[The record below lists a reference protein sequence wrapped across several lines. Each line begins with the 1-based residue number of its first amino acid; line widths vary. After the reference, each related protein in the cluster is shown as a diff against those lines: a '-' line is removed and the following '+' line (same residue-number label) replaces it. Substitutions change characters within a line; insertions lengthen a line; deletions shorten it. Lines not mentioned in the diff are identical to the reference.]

1 MLDIRSKPH
10 SLTYFQIH
18 KDGYAVQGDS
28 YPTLEQASA
37 ALERAG
43 QGGEVTEVDATDRI
57 ARRYTLEESRAAAR
71 KFRHDTHATGHE
83 GYE

>member
-1 MLDIRSKPH
+1 MLDIRGKAH

-83 GYE
+83 GYQ